1 MNIIISNDHA
11 GTELKNTIKTFLEN
25 KGYSVINIGEDSGNS
40 VDYPDYIHPLAK
52 DISNKKEE
60 KGIIICGSGNG
71 VSMVA
76 NKYEGV
82 RAALCWN
89 KDIASLSRLHNNANV
104 LSLPAR
110 FLTHEQAIEIVQTFL
125 ETDFEGGRH
134 ERRVKKINKQHGQ

>member
-11 GTELKNTIKTFLEN
+11 GTELKNVIKTFLEN
-25 KGYSVINIGEDSGNS
+25 KGFTVINVGEDLGNS

-110 FLTHEQAIEIVQTFL
+110 FLTNQQAIEIVQTFL

-134 ERRVKKINKQHGQ
+134 ERRVKKINKQQG

>member
-11 GTELKNTIKTFLEN
+11 GTELKNVIKTFLEN
-25 KGYSVINIGEDSGNS
+25 KGFTVINVGEDLGNS

-76 NKYEGV
+76 NKYKGV

-110 FLTHEQAIEIVQTFL
+110 FLTNEQAIEIVQTFL

-134 ERRVKKINKQHGQ
+134 ERRVKKINKQQG

>member
-11 GTELKNTIKTFLEN
+11 GTELKNVIKTFLEN
-25 KGYSVINIGEDSGNS
+25 KGFKVINLGEDLGNS

-52 DISNKKEE
+52 EISNKKEE

-110 FLTHEQAIEIVQTFL
+110 FLTNEQAIEIVQTFL

-134 ERRVKKINKQHGQ
+134 ERRVKKINKQQG

>member
-11 GTELKNTIKTFLEN
+11 GTELKNVIKTFLEN
-25 KGYSVINIGEDSGNS
+25 KGYTVINIGEDLGNS

-110 FLTHEQAIEIVQTFL
+110 FLNNEQAIEIVQTFL

-134 ERRVKKINKQHGQ
+134 ERRVKKINKQQG

>member
-11 GTELKNTIKTFLEN
+11 GTELKNVIKTFLEN
-25 KGYSVINIGEDSGNS
+25 KGYTVINVGEDLGNS

-110 FLTHEQAIEIVQTFL
+110 FLTNEQAIEIVQTFL

-134 ERRVKKINKQHGQ
+134 ERRVKKINKQQG

>member
-11 GTELKNTIKTFLEN
+11 GTELKNVIKIFLEN
-25 KGYSVINIGEDSGNS
+25 KGFTVINVGEDLGNS

-89 KDIASLSRLHNNANV
+89 KDIASLSRLHNDANV

-110 FLTHEQAIEIVQTFL
+110 FLTNEQAIEIVQTFL

-134 ERRVKKINKQHGQ
+134 ERRVKKINKQQG

>member
-1 MNIIISNDHA
+1 
-11 GTELKNTIKTFLEN
+11 
-25 KGYSVINIGEDSGNS
+25 
-40 VDYPDYIHPLAK
+40 
-52 DISNKKEE
+52 
-60 KGIIICGSGNG
+60 
-71 VSMVA
+71 MVA

-110 FLTHEQAIEIVQTFL
+110 FLTNEQAIEIVQTFL

-134 ERRVKKINKQHGQ
+134 ERRVKKINKQQG